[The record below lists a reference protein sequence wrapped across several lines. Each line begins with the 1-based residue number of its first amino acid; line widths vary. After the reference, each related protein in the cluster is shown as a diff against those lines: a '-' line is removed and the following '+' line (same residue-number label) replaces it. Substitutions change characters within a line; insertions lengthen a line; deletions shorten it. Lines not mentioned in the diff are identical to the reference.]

1 MGCEAQLE
9 RSFINMKKSLLIS
22 GAVLGAL
29 TIGSQGVNADT
40 TDSLP
45 VITQSDKSGLSD
57 ENGDSTLPPLSDTT
71 TTVSSDTSSA
81 GTVVDGG
88 GQSGVTPA
96 QTTPSG
102 DQDSNSTLPDEN
114 ASSSSSSSQVTPEV
128 PSEPVTPETPAESTT
143 PSEPVTPVDPTTPA
157 EPASSNE
164 QPAPDVPDQLPT
176 NGLAP
181 VAVPLTAETPDVNE
195 QGQLNQVAPVQVA
208 STNQFEAPVVPTHVA
223 TVPSVAR
230 AVQQYNDAVNT
241 GDQEKVE
248 KAKQDVD
255 KAVEK
260 ALPKTGVSKS
270 TSVSLLGAFGAL
282 SALLVGMAY
291 KMRLRAKK
299 IQ

>member
-1 MGCEAQLE
+1 
-9 RSFINMKKSLLIS
+9 MKKSLLIS

-40 TDSLP
+40 TDNLP
-45 VITQSDKSGLSD
+45 VITQSDNSGFSD

-71 TTVSSDTSSA
+71 STNSSDTGSA
-81 GTVVDGG
+81 GTVADGG
-88 GQSGVTPA
+88 DQSDVTPA
-96 QTTPSG
+96 PTPSTG

-114 ASSSSSSSQVTPEV
+114 AGSSSEVTPEV
-128 PSEPVTPETPAESTT
+128 PSEPATPVEPTA
-143 PSEPVTPVDPTTPA
+143 PSEPVTPSEPVIPA
-157 EPASSNE
+157 EPAPSNE
-164 QPAPDVPDQLPT
+164 QPAPDVPVVSDQLPT

-208 STNQFEAPVVPTHVA
+208 SSDQFEAPVVPNQVA

-248 KAKQDVD
+248 KAKQDVN

-270 TSVSLLGAFGAL
+270 TSVGLLGAFGAL
-282 SALLVGMAY
+282 SALLVGIDY
-291 KMRLRAKK
+291 KMRLQAKK
-299 IQ
+299 IR

>member
-45 VITQSDKSGLSD
+45 VITQSDNSGLSD

-71 TTVSSDTSSA
+71 TTTSSDTSSA

-88 GQSGVTPA
+88 DQSDVTPA
-96 QTTPSG
+96 PTTPIG
-102 DQDSNSTLPDEN
+102 NQDSNSTLPDEN
-114 ASSSSSSSQVTPEV
+114 VSSSSSSSQVTPEA
-128 PSEPVTPETPAESTT
+128 PSEPVTPAEPTT
-143 PSEPVTPVDPTTPA
+143 PSEPATPA
-157 EPASSNE
+157 EPITPAETAPSNE
-164 QPAPDVPDQLPT
+164 QPAPAVPVVSDQLPT

-181 VAVPLTAETPDVNE
+181 VTVPLTAETPDVNE
-195 QGQLNQVAPVQVA
+195 QGQLNHVAPVQVA
-208 STNQFEAPVVPTHVA
+208 STDQYEAPVVPTHVA

-248 KAKQDVD
+248 KAKQAVD

-270 TSVSLLGAFGAL
+270 MSVSLLGAFGAL